1 MAGNTV
7 SILEGNTFVVSDLR
21 GDIDATPTD
30 TTGLFAF
37 DTRYLSRWRLT
48 IDGTTPNSLSTD
60 DLQYFSAQ
68 FFLVPGTGTIYV
80 DADLS
85 IIRKRAVGNG
95 FHEDLIILNHSAKA
109 VDLEV
114 KIEAGSDFADLFEV
128 KDKLAKKGEFYTT
141 VTDGRLVLGYRRE
154 TYERET
160 WITSSVPAEIANTD
174 TNTPTLTYHA
184 HIEPHEQW
192 NTGLDV
198 SLGKI
203 FKGIGY
209 SMAKYHSAEEQAQ
222 PDMRKGLD
230 DWIADAP
237 RLVCEWET
245 LTDTYKRSLV
255 DLAALRFF
263 PMGVPGAALPAAGLP
278 WFMTVFGRD
287 SVLTSLQ
294 ALPFAPDLAESTLR
308 TLAGRQGRRVDDFRD
323 EEPGKIMHEQRFG
336 EMTAFLE
343 RPHSPYYGSADVT
356 PLFLVLLDEYERW
369 TGDIDLVRRLEPN
382 ARQALEWID
391 EYGDR
396 NGDGYIEYARRNEE
410 TGLENQCWKDSW
422 NSIVFAD
429 GTLSKLPRATCEIQ
443 GYAYDA
449 KVRCARLAREIWGD
463 HALAERLEREA
474 VELKLRFNRDYWIPE
489 RKFFAL
495 AIDGDGRQVDSLT
508 SNIGHLLWSGIADD
522 EKAADCV
529 QHLMSDKLFSGW
541 GIRTMAEG
549 EGAYNPIGYHVGTV
563 WPFDNSFIALGLR
576 RYGYRDE
583 AARVGYGILEAAQ
596 FFRGR
601 LPEAFGGY
609 RRERTQ
615 FPVEYPTACS
625 PQAWSTGAPLLILR
639 VLLGLEPVADRLL
652 VDPALPTEIAEIQLL
667 DIPGRWGHVDAFGRG
682 RIDLSKL
689 KISAPEPEEARFA
702 VAGQW

>member
-21 GDIDATPTD
+21 GDIEATPTD

-85 IIRKRAVGNG
+85 IIRKRAVGKG
-95 FHEDLIILNHSAKA
+95 FHEDIIILNHSAKA
-109 VDLEV
+109 VDMEV

-128 KDKLAKKGEFYTT
+128 KDKLAKQGEFYTT

-174 TNTPTLTYHA
+174 TNAPTLTYHA

-192 NTGLDV
+192 DTGLDV

-209 SMAKYHSAEEQAQ
+209 PTAKYHSAEEPAQ

-245 LTDTYKRSLV
+245 LTDTYQRSLV
-255 DLAALRFF
+255 DLAALRFY
-263 PMGVPGAALPAAGLP
+263 PLGVPGAALPAAGLP

-391 EYGDR
+391 NYGDR

-463 HALAERLEREA
+463 HTLAERLEREA
-474 VELKLRFNRDYWIPE
+474 VELKVRFNRDYWIPE

-583 AARVGYGILEAAQ
+583 AARVGYGILEAAR

-609 RRERTQ
+609 RRGRTQ

-652 VDPALPTEIAEIQLL
+652 VDPALPTGIAEIQLL

-682 RIDLSKL
+682 RIDLKKL
-689 KISAPEPEEARFA
+689 KIAAPAPEEAPFVA
-702 VAGQW
+702 AGQW

>member
-21 GDIDATPTD
+21 GDIDASPTD

-37 DTRYLSRWRLT
+37 DTRYLSHWRLT

-85 IIRKRAVGNG
+85 IIRKRAVGKG
-95 FHEDLIILNHSAKA
+95 FHEDLTFLNHSEKA

-128 KDKLAKKGEFYTT
+128 KDKLAKKGECYTS

-154 TYERET
+154 SYERET
-160 WITSSVPAEIANTD
+160 WITSSVPAEFANTD
-174 TNTPTLTYHA
+174 TDTPTLTYHV
-184 HIEPHEQW
+184 HIGPHEQW
-192 NTGLDV
+192 STGLDV

-203 FKGIGY
+203 IKGLGY
-209 SMAKYHSAEEQAQ
+209 PTAKYHSAEDHAH
-222 PDMRKGLD
+222 PDMQKDLD
-230 DWIADAP
+230 DWLAEAP

-263 PMGVPGAALPAAGLP
+263 PLGVPGAALPAAGLP

-287 SVLTSLQ
+287 SVLTSYQ
-294 ALPFAPDLAESTLR
+294 ALPFAPELAESTLR

-369 TGDIDLVRRLEPN
+369 TGNADLVRRLEPN
-382 ARQALEWID
+382 ARDALEWID
-391 EYGDR
+391 NYGDR

-422 NSIVFAD
+422 NSIVFRD

-463 HALAERLEREA
+463 HALADRLDREA
-474 VELKLRFNRDYWIPE
+474 VELKLRFNRDYWVPE

-522 EKAADCV
+522 DKAAACV
-529 QHLMSDKLFSGW
+529 QHLMSDKLYSGW

-583 AARVGYGILEAAQ
+583 AARVGYGILEAAR

-639 VLLGLEPVADRLL
+639 ALLGLEPVADRLL
-652 VDPALPTEIAEIQLL
+652 VDPALPTQLAEIQLL

-682 RIDLSKL
+682 RIDLTKL
-689 KISAPEPEEARFA
+689 KTSAPVPEETPFA
-702 VAGQW
+702 AAGQW